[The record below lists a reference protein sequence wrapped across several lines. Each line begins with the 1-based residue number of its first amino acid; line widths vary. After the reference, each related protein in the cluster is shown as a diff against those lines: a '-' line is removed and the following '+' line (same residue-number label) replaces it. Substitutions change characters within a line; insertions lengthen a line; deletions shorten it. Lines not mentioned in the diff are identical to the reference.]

1 MNYIQQIN
9 WFEQWAEM
17 NMPSTGQYALY
28 YALLALNNRSGWKE
42 WFKVANISVTERIG
56 MTPQGVRKARSY
68 LVERGLIEIQ
78 MVGSNKATLYKIVP
92 LNNEIVSA
100 NYSTSGIVT
109 ATVSAEDDLPIEKFP
124 QQFPVL
130 KPKQDLKPETKDT
143 TTNGTASEV
152 EQFFLMRRGKGLNAG
167 NDDHLAI
174 MEVIDYGI
182 PAEFINHVVDKVYTE
197 FKPKYP
203 RHTISNFSYCLPR
216 IYEEWHL
223 KQEKEKGGVRIAEF
237 RTSSQRRVGE
247 YDKLSL

>member
-9 WFEQWAEM
+9 WFEQWAEI

-42 WFKVANISVTERIG
+42 WFKVANVSVTDRIG

-68 LVERGLIEIQ
+68 LIERGLIEIQ
-78 MVGSNKATLYKIVP
+78 MVGSNKATLYRIVP
-92 LNNEIVSA
+92 LTNEIVSA

-109 ATVSAEDDLPIEKFP
+109 ATVSAEDDLPLEKFP

-130 KPKQDLKPETKDT
+130 KPKQDPKQETKTSSQNVYQIYQNSIGPMSGTILQMLDDDIT
-143 TTNGTASEV
+143 TYGEETVSEAIKEAARQGKNKLSYV
-152 EQFFLMRRGKGLNAG
+152 E
-167 NDDHLAI
+167 
-174 MEVIDYGI
+174 GI
-182 PAEFINHVVDKVYTE
+182 
-197 FKPKYP
+197 
-203 RHTISNFSYCLPR
+203 
-216 IYEEWHL
+216 L
-223 KQEKEKGGVRIAEF
+223 KRWKTDGRESKIAEF